1 MEHVCKGRTI
11 VQTVKCQA
19 WHTHDAG
26 STPHCGKQF
35 FSESTI
41 SAESQKCLYS
51 PCVQL
56 HALTLVPTLKIL
68 ISGSHTTVWTHKNT
82 IVWTHRNTTVWT
94 HWIPVWTH
102 TNTII
107 WTHQIPLF
115 GHTQTPLFEHIKYH
129 CLDKPNIIQNIIV
142 WTHQIPLFGHR
153 NTLVWMPQTPLFG
166 HTMTALFGHTEIS
179 LFGHTTYHCLDTQK
193 YHCLDTQKYHCLDTP
208 HTIVWTHRNI
218 VWTHRN
224 IIVWTHRNTIVWTH
238 QIPLFGHTEIP
249 LFGHTKYHCLDTQK
263 YHCLDTP
270 NTIVWAHRNT
280 IVWTQKYHC
289 LDTQKYH
296 CLDTPNTIVWTQKYH
311 CLNTSDTTDWTHRSA
326 AHISQPS
333 KADCG
338 CPSGRTIDSSYVHNS
353 FPKNGCLGTTS
364 LKRGTKRRVRSW
376 HCTLFQCIINNVK
389 IVWINSNSACA
400 TIFQH
405 ALFHYQ
411 SLSLSDYC
419 FCHVWTVSQPNL
431 ITTNPVWHE
440 SKMTLGH

>member
-1 MEHVCKGRTI
+1 MT
-11 VQTVKCQA
+11 Q
-19 WHTHDAG
+19 
-26 STPHCGKQF
+26 
-35 FSESTI
+35 
-41 SAESQKCLYS
+41 
-51 PCVQL
+51 VQL
-56 HALTLVPTLKIL
+56 STAASNFSPSPLSTQSHKISVQPLCAIACTNTGPHIKNPDQWQSHYCLDTQKHHCLDAQKYHCLNTLNTCLD
-68 ISGSHTTVWTHKNT
+68 THKYHYLNTSNT
-82 IVWTHRNTTVWT
+82 IVWTY
-94 HWIPVWTH
+94 
-102 TNTII
+102 TN
-107 WTHQIPLF
+107 P
-115 GHTQTPLFEHIKYH
+115 
-129 CLDKPNIIQNIIV
+129 IV
-142 WTHQIPLFGHR
+142 WTHQIPLFGH
-153 NTLVWMPQTPLFG
+153 TK
-166 HTMTALFGHTEIS
+166 
-179 LFGHTTYHCLDTQK
+179 YHCLDTPNTIVWTQK
-193 YHCLDTQKYHCLDTP
+193 YHCLDTKYHCLDTP
-208 HTIVWTHRNI
+208 NTTVWTQKYYCLDTPN
-218 VWTHRN
+218 T
-224 IIVWTHRNTIVWTH
+224 IVWTHRNTIVWTH